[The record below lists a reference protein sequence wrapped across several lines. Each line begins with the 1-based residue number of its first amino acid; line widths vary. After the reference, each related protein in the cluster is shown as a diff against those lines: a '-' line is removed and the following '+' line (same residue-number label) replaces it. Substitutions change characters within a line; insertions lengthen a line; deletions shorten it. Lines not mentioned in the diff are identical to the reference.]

1 MLGDS
6 SKSWG
11 VPRLHP
17 LHNSCIPIWAEPLCF
32 LNTPLPS
39 SVHFTGEVLPEHFT
53 GDAVKALVSVTPAA
67 LNSAAGAIPYQQKQS
82 LLGRKGKRGT
92 NELKTEQRPRCH
104 GMSPK
109 VSTSFGV
116 IHHFYSWRETVVLKL
131 RWRGMLEPITHCLQF
146 NSFIQEGVRRLKLGI
161 RAGQGTE
168 RNPFQALLT
177 RSAPQ
182 ANSQEPTPFSNQGCN
197 SCTQILLNTG
207 LSTPPKISNSWEC
220 EKHQARPQKQKALST
235 RITFWVSQEHM
246 QEFTFHIHQ
255 ILHFLPYLQ

>member
-39 SVHFTGEVLPEHFT
+39 SVHFT

-109 VSTSFGV
+109 VSTSFRS
-116 IHHFYSWRETVVLKL
+116 HPSFLFLKGDCCFKIEME
-131 RWRGMLEPITHCLQF
+131 RNAWTHYPLSAVQQLHTGRCQKVEAGDQ
-146 NSFIQEGVRRLKLGI
+146 S
-161 RAGQGTE
+161 RAGHREEPLSSFTDQIYPSGKQP
-168 RNPFQALLT
+168 RAHPP
-177 RSAPQ
+177 SATKG
-182 ANSQEPTPFSNQGCN
+182 AITA
-197 SCTQILLNTG
+197 
-207 LSTPPKISNSWEC
+207 PK
-220 EKHQARPQKQKALST
+220 
-235 RITFWVSQEHM
+235 F
-246 QEFTFHIHQ
+246 
-255 ILHFLPYLQ
+255 